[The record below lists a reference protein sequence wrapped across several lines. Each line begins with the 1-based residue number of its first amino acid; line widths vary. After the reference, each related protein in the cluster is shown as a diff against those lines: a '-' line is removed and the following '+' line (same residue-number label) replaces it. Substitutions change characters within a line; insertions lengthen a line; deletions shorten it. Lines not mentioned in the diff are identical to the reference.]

1 MDAAHCSVPGLSPA
15 GVGLAKSI
23 WIHSERHNYKRDTL
37 KSFDR
42 TQDIFPL
49 FFYSLT
55 FYIYKSFPEAKK
67 GKFILILYSHVHF
80 KG

>member
-37 KSFDR
+37 KTFDR
-42 TQDIFPL
+42 KQDIFPL
-49 FFYSLT
+49 FFLFSD
-55 FYIYKSFPEAKK
+55 
-67 GKFILILYSHVHF
+67 IL
-80 KG
+80 